1 MGRYEKVPYNV
12 IRNIYG
18 CAYYKLVIDGKSH
31 FDEFVEELRNLPNET
46 KSLRKVLSLMEKY
59 SPNVKLPKE
68 KFRHIE
74 GLKRKDVYEFK
85 DVPCVRVYVVL
96 QDPNIFIVDGSVK
109 KEQNKTIS
117 RLGRLLKDFNI
128 EEV

>member
-1 MGRYEKVPYNV
+1 MSNYEKVPYDV
-12 IRNIYG
+12 IHNIYG
-18 CAYYKLVIDGKSH
+18 CVYYKLVIDGKSH
-31 FDEFVEELRNLPNET
+31 FDEFVKALRNLPNET
-46 KSLRKVLSLMEKY
+46 KSLRKVLTLMEKY
-59 SPNVKLPKE
+59 SPNIKLPKE

-74 GLKRKDVYEFK
+74 GLKRKDVFEFK

-96 QDPNIFIVDGSVK
+96 QAPNIFIVDGSVK
-109 KEQNKTIS
+109 KEQDKAIS